1 MTDTLIVDRPIAG
14 ARFSL
19 SLAVAGGIAAAAVT
33 FVVLTLGAGFGLL
46 LVRHATV
53 PAQAPTFL
61 TGGGLYF
68 LAAQAFGFAVGGY
81 IVGRVL
87 GPAIESRTREDV
99 RAAAHGL
106 VAWAVTILSTIVI
119 VAVAGLALS
128 GAGVAAAALYGA
140 SQPKPASAGPTAYV
154 VDRLFRPERDTG
166 FANNASESTAEDNA
180 AQSPGQQIQQPAQA
194 GADAYQRARSEAERL
209 LQASVMRGGRLD
221 GDDRSRLVMLVSQQA
236 AIPPAAAA
244 GRVDSVQSD
253 IATKIRNGAE
263 TARKFASYASLWV
276 AFSFLFGALVAMAS
290 AIAARIED
298 DREGPAARVDR

>member
-1 MTDTLIVDRPIAG
+1 MTDTVIVDRPTAG

-46 LVRHATV
+46 LVRHAAT
-53 PAQAPTFL
+53 PAQAPAFL
-61 TGGGLYF
+61 TGGGIYF
-68 LAAQAFGFAVGGY
+68 LVAQAFGFAVGGH

-87 GPAIESRTREDV
+87 GPAIESRTQEDV

-106 VAWAVTILSTIVI
+106 VAWAVTILSTLVI

-140 SQPKPASAGPTAYV
+140 SQPTPASAGPTAYV

-166 FANNASESTAEDNA
+166 LANNTSEPAADDNA
-180 AQSPGQQIQQPAQA
+180 PPPGQQIQRANQSGP
-194 GADAYQRARSEAERL
+194 DAYQRARSEAERI
-209 LQASVMRGGRLD
+209 LQASVMRGRQLD
-221 GDDRSRLVMLVSQQA
+221 GEDRSRLVMLVSQQA

-244 GRVDSVQSD
+244 GRIDSVQSGTT
-253 IATKIRNGAE
+253 TKIRNSAE
-263 TARKFASYASLWV
+263 TARKLASYASLWV

-298 DREGPAARVDR
+298 DREGPGARP